1 MHLDSIFTSALLLS
15 LVGCGDQDD
24 ADTAPVDTT
33 PTWHQDV
40 RPLLERSCLGCH
52 QDTQSLSG
60 IPLDTYERAAGMA
73 EFIGSAVSSRTMPP
87 WSASDDCNTY
97 QGSLALSD
105 DEIAMVEDWVAA
117 GTPEGDANEP
127 APTAEGLDL
136 PSLERV
142 DLTLEMPVDYTPTD
156 QPDDYRCFLL
166 EWPYEETMYVTG
178 YDVRAG
184 NEQTVHHVIPFIIAP
199 GDVDAYRALEA
210 EDPEDG
216 YDCYGGP
223 GGDIDTLIDTRWL
236 GSWAPGGGA
245 SVFPEGAGVD
255 VAPGSVIALQMHYY
269 ISEEDPAPDRT
280 SIDLQISD
288 SVELGSEIQPWT
300 NVSWLFGDGMDIPA
314 NTEGVSHSFSYTL
327 SSRAWDIQSAA
338 VHMHSLGRSATL
350 RAIHADGTETCI
362 LDVPDYDFNWQ
373 RSYRLQ
379 EPVAMALG
387 DTLELTCVWDN
398 DTDQDVAWGDG
409 TGDEMCLGVTLLT
422 WD

>member
-97 QGSLALSD
+97 EGSLALSE

-117 GTPEGDANEP
+117 GSPEGDPDDP
-127 APTAEGLDL
+127 APPAEGLAL

-142 DLTLEMPVDYTPTD
+142 DQTLEMPVDYTPTA